1 VIYSRADKGGAM
13 TDYKVLRNQRSC
25 FGGHGKW
32 KPYIRREVMG
42 KLQPCRNGLH
52 YCTDEQILGYLGEA
66 IWKFCDLTPEET
78 ITLPE
83 QRVTRA
89 GMITEKYATWHP
101 TTAAMFGVDCART
114 AVNRYAPEK
123 DREALHACLDAAIGC
138 VEGYVDDGALKDVDT
153 LGREIVLRK
162 YAYGDPASA
171 AALAV
176 RVCTLEYRHNRPMSM
191 LAAMASSAAVAA
203 AVAHEYAAFEGKRG
217 AKGVGNSP
225 AIAEARKEQYAL
237 LLRYL
242 DGGVGPGQR
251 RSDD

>member
-1 VIYSRADKGGAM
+1 M
-13 TDYKVLRNQRSC
+13 TDFKSLREDNRSC

-42 KLQPCRNGLH
+42 KLQPCRRGLH

-83 QRVTRA
+83 KKVTRA

-101 TTAAMFGVDCART
+101 TTAAMFGVDCARR
-114 AVNRYAPEK
+114 AVNRYARGE
-123 DREALHACLDAAIGC
+123 DREALHACLDVVVGS
-138 VEGYVDDGALKDVDT
+138 VEGYVDDDALGAADNIAH
-153 LGREIVLRK
+153 EIVLRK

-171 AALAV
+171 AALAA
-176 RVCTLEYRHNRPMSM
+176 RVCTLMYRRKRPMPM
-191 LAAMASSAAVAA
+191 IAALASSAAVSA
-203 AVAHEYAAFEGKRG
+203 AVAHDDAAFEGKRG
-217 AKGVGNSP
+217 AKGRGNSS

-242 DGGVGPGQR
+242 DGGVGPFIEEE
-251 RSDD
+251 